1 MKTFKLRIIAPDR
14 IFYEGVV
21 TAVEFNTT
29 EGQIGIL
36 PEHVPTTVF
45 VKPGILNI
53 YEEGE
58 LKVAALHAGFA
69 EILQDR
75 VTILAEIVEWPQEI
89 DEDRAQAAAERA
101 RERLR
106 TKVPNTDVVRA
117 EAALMRAMTRITLV
131 R

>member
-14 IFYEGVV
+14 IFYEGTA
-21 TAVEFNTT
+21 TAVEFHTT

-106 TKVPNTDVVRA
+106 TKAPGTDVVRA
-117 EAALMRAMTRITLV
+117 EAALMRAMTRIRLV
-131 R
+131 Q